1 MTSAGPVYVI
11 DGNRT
16 PFLKAGSKPGPF
28 SAADLA
34 VATGRALLARQPFS
48 PEDLSEVILGCV
60 IPSPDEVNIA
70 RVVSQRLGCGVKV
83 PAWTVQRNCGSGM
96 QALETAADRIRDGH
110 SSLVLAGG
118 VEAMSHAPVQLNNE
132 MVGWLGAWNRA
143 KSKREK
149 LRLLAGLRNL
159 CYATIDYNM
168 PGLNGMDVAAIVKE
182 RHPETHIALLTA
194 NVQAALRKRAADLG
208 IGFIDKPINEAKIT
222 AFITSAGAGS

>member
-1 MTSAGPVYVI
+1 MSSAGPVYII

-16 PFLKAGSKPGPF
+16 PFLKAAGKPGPF

-34 VATGRALLARQPFS
+34 VAAGRSLLARQPFS
-48 PEDLSEVILGCV
+48 PEELSEVILGCV

-143 KSKREK
+143 KSAREK
-149 LRLLAGLRNL
+149 LRLLA
-159 CYATIDYNM
+159 
-168 PGLNGMDVAAIVKE
+168 
-182 RHPETHIALLTA
+182 
-194 NVQAALRKRAADLG
+194 ALRPRHFRSGDRSPPRAHRPGGSSQHGPDGGNSGGNVPAYQGGDGCLCR
-208 IGFIDKPINEAKIT
+208 PQSS
-222 AFITSAGAGS
+222 TSGESL